1 MPNGRI
7 RRDAEYM
14 EQLSEYSLEPTS
26 FNTNGSSNL
35 FKTIFKALIA
45 FLISYSNRPQHYNKD
60 IQLQNKKIKSI
71 VDGILNFL
79 V

>member
-1 MPNGRI
+1 MPNGKI

-14 EQLSEYSLEPTS
+14 EQLSEYCLEPTS

-45 FLISYSNRPQHYNKD
+45 FLISYSKRP
-60 IQLQNKKIKSI
+60 
-71 VDGILNFL
+71 
-79 V
+79 